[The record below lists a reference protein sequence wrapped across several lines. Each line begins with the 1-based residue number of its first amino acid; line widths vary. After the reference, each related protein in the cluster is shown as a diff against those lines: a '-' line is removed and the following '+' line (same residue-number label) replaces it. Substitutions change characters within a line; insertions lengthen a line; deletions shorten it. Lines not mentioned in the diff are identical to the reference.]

1 MRASKEI
8 QKAIKKANADAA
20 TGELKCFPKE
30 EVIAAMIGIPIPAK
44 SIIVANDNI
53 LFPTVMLV
61 FFLIVLAES
70 LFFKK

>member
-1 MRASKEI
+1 M
-8 QKAIKKANADAA
+8 KKLNADAA

-53 LFPTVMLV
+53 LFPPIILV
-61 FFLIVLAES
+61 FFPIFGEKP
-70 LFFKK
+70 FF